1 MWVLILVLV
10 LVILFSAIV
19 NPAGIEQFEDK
30 ATDKSTETT
39 SVKPCCSTCKSPGP
53 CNCNLAKMNMYQG
66 MMYPGMMYP
75 GMNESDVGKHP
86 MPYYELVERVKQNE
100 KDEQNQSKHIDD
112 IRKVLAN
119 TIETLKKDDVLPS
132 GTHCSCA
139 SAPVIDSVTGKVDLE
154 DGCRPPGWLR
164 MMNTRNEQ
172 DSECKER

>member
-19 NPAGIEQFEDK
+19 NPVGMEQFEDK
-30 ATDKSTETT
+30 AADKNTVSTPTPT
-39 SVKPCCSTCKSPGP
+39 KPCCSTCKSPGT
-53 CNCNLAKMNMYQG
+53 CNCNFARAN
-66 MMYPGMMYP
+66 MYPGMMYP

-139 SAPVIDSVTGKVDLE
+139 NAPVIDSETGKADLV

-172 DSECKER
+172 DSECIE